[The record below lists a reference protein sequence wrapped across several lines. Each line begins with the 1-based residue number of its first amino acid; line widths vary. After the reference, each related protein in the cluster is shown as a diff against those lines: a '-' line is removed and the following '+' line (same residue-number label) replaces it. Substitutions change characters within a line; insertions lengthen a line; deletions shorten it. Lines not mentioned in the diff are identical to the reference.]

1 MERLKKRSDYLHI
14 AKAGKRVVTPAFIL
28 QVYSRNAED
37 PARVGFTASRKVGGA
52 VERNRAKRR
61 LRALARQF
69 LTPLACKATDYV
81 LIARQ
86 EALRRPYALMAEDLE
101 KALATLNKNAKT

>member
-1 MERLKKRSDYLHI
+1 MERLKKRSDYLI
-14 AKAGKRVVTPAFIL
+14 VTKAGQRFVTPAFIL
-28 QVYSRNAED
+28 QVYDRAPEN

-69 LTPLACKATDYV
+69 LTPLAYQGADYV
-81 LIARQ
+81 LIARK
-86 EALRRPYALMAEDLE
+86 EALTRTYALMAEDLQ
-101 KALATLNKNAKT
+101 KVLTTIKRRY

>member
-1 MERLKKRSDYLHI
+1 LERLKKRSDYLI
-14 AKAGKRVVTPAFIL
+14 VTKAGQRIVTPAFIL
-28 QVYSRNAED
+28 QVYHRTPED

-69 LTPLACKATDYV
+69 LTPLTCQGTDYV
-81 LIARQ
+81 LIARK
-86 EALRRPYALMAEDLE
+86 EALTRPYALMAADLQ
-101 KALATLNKNAKT
+101 KALATFIKRKKT